1 MTRWKPNLAPVEGT
15 PESREAEDA
24 RLNKMGN
31 LEDSP
36 GLKKP
41 EGDVSII
48 EGSSQSERSLNGDK
62 TSDEKSGA
70 ASGAHN
76 PLDDASIDDLG
87 SFLKLNADEKPN
99 EEASATQEPQKMPAS
114 SLERIKPYTRYA
126 VAAVVILVAVV
137 TSYAVYK
144 IYYSDTQVSSTV
156 YILNNFSPVHE
167 EASRI
172 ADPAS
177 LSNFVQRFFVSMIL
191 ERSLSSNN
199 ETKFATVSG
208 MLDWFK
214 KNLKIDREMSDHA
227 ARITFNLSGSDP
239 VLMSKLIDGYVSSY
253 IESKAAIDSQ
263 TTAIESNVT
272 QQSVADVTQPPA
284 TANLS
289 TNNLASS
296 APATKPAPEDEAI
309 SSSLKQVDE
318 RLKKLDE
325 VDQEYVSALRLLA
338 KDRLI
343 GVSENNVFRGFMP
356 ESELA
361 SNSALAKLQSRVVE
375 LAVQKN
381 ALQVKFAP
389 NSREV
394 QAIDQEIRGIREAM
408 RQYLNEQRQ
417 FVQARKGEL
426 LSERAE
432 ILRQK
437 AIVSIESEVVPPKA
451 QAPQQTQVAMA
462 PRQTQVIAPAR
473 RIAQGNLPSGR
484 IWYVG
489 QDGTTIIAEPTP
501 LGRSAAV
508 TAANTVSGGYSQD
521 LPPRNN
527 YRPINHQVD
536 QFTNNPLQNPYNSAP
551 VFDPRTKQTQA
562 PYQYNA
568 APNGHTNPSAFVSNQ
583 KGPEQTP
590 QIGHGDI
597 YSTPHKQDFGA
608 AYKGHAVPAPTV
620 PTPNPRPQSH
630 YANPSPLHTGVG
642 QSPMMSSGLGSKYYF
657 PNSNN
662 YGNQTQTLRGSY

>member
-24 RLNKMGN
+24 RLNKMGAAT
-31 LEDSP
+31 DSQDL
-36 GLKKP
+36 GKP
-41 EGDVSII
+41 QGDVSIT
-48 EGSSQSERSLNGDK
+48 EKSSQCERFCNGDK
-62 TSDEKSGA
+62 TPDEKSGA
-70 ASGAHN
+70 APGAPN

-99 EEASATQEPQKMPAS
+99 EETPATQEPQKKPDS
-114 SLERIKPYTRYA
+114 FRERIKPYTRYVVA
-126 VAAVVILVAVV
+126 VIVFLVAVV

-144 IYYSDTQVSSTV
+144 IYYTDTQVSSTV

-177 LSNFVQRFFVSMIL
+177 LSNFVQRFFVSMLL

-199 ETKFATVSG
+199 ETKFASVST

-239 VLMSKLIDGYVSSY
+239 ILMSRLIDGYVSSY

-263 TTAIESNVT
+263 TTAIESNITQPSVT
-272 QQSVADVTQPPA
+272 DVTQPLA
-284 TANLS
+284 TTNLL
-289 TNNLASS
+289 TNNPALS
-296 APATKPAPEDEAI
+296 APAKKPTTENESI
-309 SSSLKQVDE
+309 SNNLKQVDE
-318 RLKKLDE
+318 KLRKLDE

-437 AIVSIESEVVPPKA
+437 AMFSIENEMAPLKT
-451 QAPQQTQVAMA
+451 QAPQQV
-462 PRQTQVIAPAR
+462 QVITPAR
-473 RIAQGNLPSGR
+473 RVAQGNLPSGR
-484 IWYVG
+484 LWYVG

-501 LGRSAAV
+501 LGRTAAI
-508 TAANTVSGGYSQD
+508 TAANTFSGGYAQD
-521 LPPRNN
+521 LQPRTN
-527 YRPINHQVD
+527 YHPINHQVD
-536 QFTNNPLQNPYNSAP
+536 QFTNNQLQNSFNSAP
-551 VFDPRTKQTQA
+551 VFDPRTNQLQP
-562 PYQYNA
+562 PYQYNT
-568 APNGHTNPSAFVSNQ
+568 APNGHSNPSAFVSNQ
-583 KGPEQTP
+583 KAHEQNP
-590 QIGHGDI
+590 QIGYGDT
-597 YSTPHKQDFGA
+597 YSTSQKQDVGA

-620 PTPNPRPQSH
+620 PAPNPRPQSQ
-630 YANPSPLHTGVG
+630 YGNPSPLHTGVG